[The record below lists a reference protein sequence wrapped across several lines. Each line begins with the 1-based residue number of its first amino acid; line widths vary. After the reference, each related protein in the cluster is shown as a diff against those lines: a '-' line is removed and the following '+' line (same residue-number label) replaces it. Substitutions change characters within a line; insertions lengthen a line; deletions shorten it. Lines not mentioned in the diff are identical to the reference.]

1 MNWNMLLFVVFPY
14 IAVVVAIVGTVYRML
29 RRPFT
34 VSSLSSQ
41 LLESRKLFWGSVPF
55 HWGIVLILLAHLF
68 ALILPGGIEVWNRV
82 PIRLYV
88 LEFTGLALALWAL
101 FGLGMLI
108 YRRVSVGKIRA
119 VTTPMD
125 LVILGLLT
133 AQVITG
139 ILIATV
145 YRFGSYWGTGV
156 FVPYVQSLVTLQP
169 RPELVAPLPFILQF
183 HAFLFFLFL
192 VVFPF
197 SRLAHIITLPLGYLT
212 RPFQLV
218 KWVRR
223 DRPVERERE
232 PVGAGRIYG
241 DSGA

>member
-1 MNWNMLLFVVFPY
+1 MNWNLLLFVVFPY
-14 IAVVVAIVGTVYRML
+14 VALAVAIVGTVYRMV

-41 LLESRKLFWGSVPF
+41 LLEGPKLFWGSVSF
-55 HWGIVLILLAHLF
+55 HWGLLLILLAHFL
-68 ALILPGGIEVWNRV
+68 ALILPAVFEVWNRS
-82 PIRLYV
+82 PIRLYI
-88 LEFTGLALALWAL
+88 LEITGLALALWAL

-108 YRRVSVGKIRA
+108 YRRVSVSKIRA
-119 VTTPMD
+119 VTTPID
-125 LVILGLLT
+125 LVVLGLLL

-156 FVPYVQSLVTLQP
+156 FVPYVQSLFVLQP
-169 RPELVAPLPFILQF
+169 LPELIAPLPFILQF
-183 HAFLFFLFL
+183 HASLFFVFL

-197 SRLAHIITLPLGYLT
+197 SRLVHMITLPLRYLT

-218 KWVRR
+218 KWLGREK
-223 DRPVERERE
+223 PIERE
-232 PVGAGRIYG
+232 PVGAGRV
-241 DSGA
+241 